1 MQKSRLWMWTRQK
14 HSLSSN
20 LQTSTKPLHDD
31 SWEEQ
36 AFAEDAAGPL
46 GGFIWPPRSYS
57 CSFCRREF
65 RSAQALG
72 GHMNVHRRD
81 RARLKQSPNPD
92 NEILHHEHPNHLNNP
107 NSSLGFQY
115 SPHMYTLVYN
125 HNLNNYVHGAIPS
138 SSTPSRVSS
147 STPTQENVYVKSFF
161 PMSCSPS
168 LIDKDKTSP
177 RSSSSSQQNL
187 PLPDKYCHVS
197 DPQSDGDKNSRIVE
211 SGHSD
216 QVDYVKPDL
225 SMSLNL
231 LVRRTRPAS
240 SGDEHEETIGCKR
253 RRTDATSLRLFLK
266 SNSVDEHDI
275 QSEVKLSPC
284 SIEELDLELRL
295 GEIPKEK

>member
-1 MQKSRLWMWTRQK
+1 MGRAS
-14 HSLSSN
+14 
-20 LQTSTKPLHDD
+20 
-31 SWEEQ
+31 
-36 AFAEDAAGPL
+36 FAEDAAGPL

-72 GHMNVHRRD
+72 
-81 RARLKQSPNPD
+81 AISNPD

-115 SPHMYTLVYN
+115 SPHMYTLAYN
-125 HNLNNYVHGAIPS
+125 HNPNNYVHGAIPS

-161 PMSCSPS
+161 P
-168 LIDKDKTSP
+168 I
-177 RSSSSSQQNL
+177 SSSSSQQNL

-295 GEIPKEK
+295 GEIPKVK